1 MNLNYI
7 PFEISGLAPDEAGY
21 QVTET
26 GQCASVRLSR
36 ASGAAPSMFGF
47 TACAFA
53 LEPDGSPTLTADLK
67 TIEGWHTV
75 SCAKSDLLVDGALS
89 MDKVAELKAA
99 ATEKALIEMLSIIS
113 TERAFDQL
121 SI

>member
-1 MNLNYI
+1 MNLNYT
-7 PFEISGLAPDEAGY
+7 PFEIPGLAPDEAGY

-26 GQCASVRLSR
+26 GQCASVRLTR

-53 LEPDGSPTLTADLK
+53 LEADGSPTLTADLK

-75 SCAKSDLLVDGALS
+75 SCSKSDLLVGGSLS
-89 MDKVAELKAA
+89 LDKVAELKAA
-99 ATEKALIEMLSIIS
+99 ATEKALLEMLSIIS
-113 TERAFDQL
+113 TEDAFNDL
-121 SI
+121 GI